1 VETQVLQQNNLAASS
16 LVDSL
21 LDLGTNA
28 VLGEDDALA
37 KQLLQLGDNGLQAVL
52 GVGLAVG
59 TAQVRHQH
67 DGLGAVVN
75 GILDGGQG
83 ADNALRVGDVLVLVE
98 GDVEVDLREIIS
110 N

>member
-1 VETQVLQQNNLAASS
+1 METQVLQQNNLASSS

-21 LDLGTNA
+21 LDLWTDA
-28 VLGEDDALA
+28 VLGEDNALA
-37 KQLLQLGDNGLQAVL
+37 EQLLQLGDNGLQAVL

-75 GILDGGQG
+75 GILDGWQG

-98 GDVEVDLREIIS
+98 GDVEVDLRGIMS